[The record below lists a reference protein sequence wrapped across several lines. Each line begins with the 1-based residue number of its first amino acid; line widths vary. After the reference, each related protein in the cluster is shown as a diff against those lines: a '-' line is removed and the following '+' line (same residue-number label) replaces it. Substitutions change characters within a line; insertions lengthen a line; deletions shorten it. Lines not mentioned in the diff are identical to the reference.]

1 MDLEGVKKALDSG
14 VNIETKFSDMKEM
27 TPLIIASGKGNKKIV
42 QFLLDNGANIEA
54 KSDKGFTALTNASFN
69 GYIQIIQ
76 ILLDNGANIETKI
89 NRGLTALMIA
99 SILGEKKVVQL
110 LLDNGANIEAK
121 DNITGNTAL
130 IEASRN
136 GHIEIVQI
144 LLENGANIEAKPKSL
159 VIGLLRMMIVFR
171 KNKAL
176 KFIINSILDLFES
189 INSLLILSKLKKNN
203 RNTALV
209 KASNNGHKAIVKLL
223 IENGADVEFIR
234 YKKKVFLNSK
244 VKEIVVSM
252 MVFILKL
259 IFRGTPINST
269 LDIKE
274 LIKKIHLQEERIK

>member
-1 MDLEGVKKALDSG
+1 
-14 VNIETKFSDMKEM
+14 
-27 TPLIIASGKGNKKIV
+27 
-42 QFLLDNGANIEA
+42 
-54 KSDKGFTALTNASFN
+54 
-69 GYIQIIQ
+69 
-76 ILLDNGANIETKI
+76 
-89 NRGLTALMIA
+89 
-99 SILGEKKVVQL
+99 
-110 LLDNGANIEAK
+110 
-121 DNITGNTAL
+121 
-130 IEASRN
+130 
-136 GHIEIVQI
+136 
-144 LLENGANIEAKPKSL
+144 
-159 VIGLLRMMIVFR
+159 MIVFR

-274 LIKKIHLQEERIK
+274 LIKKIHLQEERELSDFVLHYKYLQNKKEIMSNPQKLVNILINFTIVTPIKYTTHLWDFGDIKKEYGSFQGFIKAISAQWKDI